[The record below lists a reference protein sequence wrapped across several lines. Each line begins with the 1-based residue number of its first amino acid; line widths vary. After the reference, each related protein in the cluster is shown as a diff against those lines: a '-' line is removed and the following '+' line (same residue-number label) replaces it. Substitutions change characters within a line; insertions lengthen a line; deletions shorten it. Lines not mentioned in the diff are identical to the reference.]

1 MIDDPA
7 PGALPDDIEEFLIT
21 GQGLRAI
28 QALMARWGITFD
40 EAREVVARWLFEWQK
55 TRKGG
60 RPE

>member
-40 EAREVVARWLFEWQK
+40 EAREVVARWLFAW
-55 TRKGG
+55 KGG